1 MKRTELAATGFTGA
15 VDSTDD
21 SEAAPRAPLTGL
33 SGVFT
38 GSMATI
44 QSNLLQAAIL
54 GILLAWALVTGV
66 GRRSK
71 DDPPTR
77 DD

>member
-1 MKRTELAATGFTGA
+1 MNRTDLAATESTSA
-15 VDSTDD
+15 VDSIDD
-21 SEAAPRAPLTGL
+21 SEATPRAPLTGL

-44 QSNLLQAAIL
+44 RSNLLQAVIL

-71 DDPPTR
+71 DDPAAQ